1 VKPETVLRTYRETLV
16 AVEQGWQGIQR
27 RRRARQR
34 NRFLMWLTGWAERT
48 TDHATQ
54 ITIERKGGR

>member
-1 VKPETVLRTYRETLV
+1 MKWYWWALV
-16 AVEQGWQGIQR
+16 AAEQGWQGIQR